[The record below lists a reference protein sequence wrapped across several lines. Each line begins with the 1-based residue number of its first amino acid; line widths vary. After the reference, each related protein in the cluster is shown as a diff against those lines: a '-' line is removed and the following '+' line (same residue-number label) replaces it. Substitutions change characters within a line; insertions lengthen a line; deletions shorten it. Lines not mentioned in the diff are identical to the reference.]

1 MSGIRTIS
9 DEEIRTLKADT
20 EACYKLGGG
29 VTGFEPLTR
38 VTTGKLSEYASF
50 DERNKK
56 RLIPIDVAIEAD
68 RRAKSPVI
76 VKAMARLLGFDL
88 VPLAGCRSRGPVTE
102 QDALRV
108 LLEVNDVARAITEAR
123 RDGDLDG
130 LDRKTIRKEV
140 REAIRA
146 LEEVDAGL
154 DGGAAS

>member
-76 VKAMARLLGFDL
+76 VKAMARVLGFDL
-88 VPLAGCRSRGPVTE
+88 VPMASQQACAAVTE
-102 QDALRV
+102 ADAHRV
-108 LLEVNDVARAITEAR
+108 LYEATDVARAILDAF
-123 RDGDLDG
+123 RDGNVDA
-130 LDRKTIRKEV
+130 LDRKTIRKEL

-154 DGGAAS
+154 DEGAAS

>member
-88 VPLAGCRSRGPVTE
+88 TPMSQRERSTALTE
-102 QDALRV
+102 ADAHRV
-108 LLEVNDVARAITEAR
+108 LYEATDVARAILDAF
-123 RDGDLDG
+123 RDGNVDA
-130 LDRKTIRKEV
+130 LDRKTIRKEL

-154 DGGAAS
+154 DEGAAS